1 MQRLLTA
8 GVLIFLLGF
17 ALIIFGSPTRGGV
30 SVGGVIFIGP
40 FPIAFGSGSNG
51 SSLALVSVVIGAV
64 MLALVIL
71 WGWLVVRKR
80 NVGTGTGDTVR
91 VAAVGGVL

>member
-1 MQRLLTA
+1 LQRLLTA
-8 GVLIFLLGF
+8 GLLIFLLGF
-17 ALIIFGSPTRGGV
+17 ALIVVGSATQGGA

-40 FPIAFGSGSNG
+40 FPIAFGSGPNG
-51 SSLALVSVVIGAV
+51 SGLALVSVVIGAV

-80 NVGTGTGDTVR
+80 NVGTGTADTVR
-91 VAAVGGVL
+91 S